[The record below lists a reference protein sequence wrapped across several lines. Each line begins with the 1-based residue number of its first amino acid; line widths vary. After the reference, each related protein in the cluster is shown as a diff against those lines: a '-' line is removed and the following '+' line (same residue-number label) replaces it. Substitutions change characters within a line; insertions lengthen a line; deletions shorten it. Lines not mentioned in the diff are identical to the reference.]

1 MSLNNSTLRLI
12 TSTNK
17 ESKTMTTFNFLT
29 GKAYKAGSDIDNAL
43 QKAIKERGLTFLGF
57 ATITQAR
64 KQFIKVKAGAHG
76 IKCPIKIADGQ
87 VRYFYLFPMQAF
99 TTCIDK
105 RSQRAQKADPN
116 SDQHDRIIRYALPA
130 KISDKEKK
138 ILIAAAHNLTEQSQ
152 KDAIKRHKNMYDTY
166 MYDANVDIDTYKVDI
181 HRREHQLEDLQAQDQ
196 TSGIEYNQ
204 CGYDTNKDILKID
217 TDAYNNAND
226 IVDTQSMST
235 YDYNLQNVIENKIVQ
250 ILKQ

>member
-12 TSTNK
+12 TSTR

-43 QKAIKERGLTFLGF
+43 QKAIKDRKLEFTGF

-64 KQFIKVKAGAHG
+64 KQFIKVKAGAKG
-76 IKCPIKIADGQ
+76 IKCPITIAGGQ
-87 VRYFYLFPMQAF
+87 VRYFYLFSMQDF

-130 KISDKEKK
+130 KIADKEKK
-138 ILIAAAHNLTEQSQ
+138 ALIAAAHNLTEQSQ

-181 HRREHQLEDLQAQDQ
+181 HRRKHELEDLQTQAQ
-196 TSGIEYNQ
+196 TSGIDYTQ
-204 CGYDTNKDILKID
+204 CGYDTHLNI
-217 TDAYNNAND
+217 
-226 IVDTQSMST
+226 
-235 YDYNLQNVIENKIVQ
+235 YDYNLHNATNVTC
-250 ILKQ
+250 

>member
-12 TSTNK
+12 TSTR

-29 GKAYKAGSDIDNAL
+29 GKAYKTGSDIDNAL
-43 QKAIKERGLTFLGF
+43 QKAIKERKLEFTGF

-64 KQFIKVKAGAHG
+64 KQFIKVKAGAKG
-76 IKCPIKIADGQ
+76 IKCPISIAGGQ
-87 VRYFYLFPMQAF
+87 VRYFYLFAMQDF
-99 TTCIDK
+99 TTCVDK
-105 RSQRAQKADPN
+105 RSKKVQKADPN
-116 SDQHDRIIRYALPA
+116 SDQHDRIIRYALPG
-130 KISDKEKK
+130 KVTDKEKNT
-138 ILIAAAHNLTEQSQ
+138 LIAAAHNLTEQSQ

-181 HRREHQLEDLQAQDQ
+181 HRREHQLEDLQAQAQ
-196 TSGIEYNQ
+196 TSGFDETK

-217 TDAYNNAND
+217 IDAYNNAND
-226 IVDTQSMST
+226 IVDTQSMSA

-250 ILKQ
+250 MLKQ

>member
-43 QKAIKERGLTFLGF
+43 QKAIKERKLEFTGF

-64 KQFIKVKAGAHG
+64 KQFIKVKAGAKG
-76 IKCPIKIADGQ
+76 IKCPISIAGGQ
-87 VRYFYLFPMQAF
+87 VKNFYLFPMQDF

-116 SDQHDRIIRYALPA
+116 SDQHDRIIRYALPG
-130 KISDKEKK
+130 KITDKEKK
-138 ILIAAAHNLTEQSQ
+138 VLIAAAHNLTEQSQ

-166 MYDANVDIDTYKVDI
+166 MYDANVDIDAYKVDI
-181 HRREHQLEDLQAQDQ
+181 HRKQHELEDLQMQAQV
-196 TSGIEYNQ
+196 SGIDYTQ
-204 CGYDTNKDILKID
+204 CGYDTHLNI
-217 TDAYNNAND
+217 
-226 IVDTQSMST
+226 
-235 YDYNLQNVIENKIVQ
+235 YDYNLHNATNITC
-250 ILKQ
+250 

>member
-12 TSTNK
+12 TSTR

-43 QKAIKERGLTFLGF
+43 QKAIKERKLEFTGF

-64 KQFIKVKAGAHG
+64 KQFIKVKAGAKG
-76 IKCPIKIADGQ
+76 IKCPISIAGGQ
-87 VRYFYLFPMQAF
+87 VRYFYLFSMQDF

-116 SDQHDRIIRYALPA
+116 SDQHDRIIRYTLPCRVTA
-130 KISDKEKK
+130 KEKNA
-138 ILIAAAHNLTEQSQ
+138 LIAAAHNLTEQSQ

-166 MYDANVDIDTYKVDI
+166 MYDANVDIDAYKVDI
-181 HRREHQLEDLQAQDQ
+181 YRKQHELEDLQVQAQ
-196 TSGIEYNQ
+196 TSGIDYTQ
-204 CGYDTNKDILKID
+204 CGYD
-217 TDAYNNAND
+217 
-226 IVDTQSMST
+226 SF
-235 YDYNLQNVIENKIVQ
+235 NLQNVANVTC
-250 ILKQ
+250 

>member
-12 TSTNK
+12 TSTR

-43 QKAIKERGLTFLGF
+43 QKAIKDRKLEFTGF

-64 KQFIKVKAGAHG
+64 KQFIKVKAGAKG
-76 IKCPIKIADGQ
+76 IKCPISIAGGQ
-87 VRYFYLFPMQAF
+87 VRYFYLFSMQDF

-116 SDQHDRIIRYALPA
+116 SDQHDRIIRYALPG
-130 KISDKEKK
+130 KITDKEKNA
-138 ILIAAAHNLTEQSQ
+138 LIAAAHNLTEQSQ
-152 KDAIKRHKNMYDTY
+152 SDAVKRHKNMYDTY

-181 HRREHQLEDLQAQDQ
+181 YRRERQLEDLQAQAQ
-196 TSGIEYNQ
+196 TSDIDYTQ
-204 CGYDTNKDILKID
+204 CGYD
-217 TDAYNNAND
+217 
-226 IVDTQSMST
+226 SF
-235 YDYNLQNVIENKIVQ
+235 NLQNVTNVAC
-250 ILKQ
+250 

>member
-12 TSTNK
+12 TSTR

-43 QKAIKERGLTFLGF
+43 QKAIKERKLEFTGF

-64 KQFIKVKAGAHG
+64 KQFIKVKAGAKG
-76 IKCPIKIADGQ
+76 IKCPISIAGGQ
-87 VRYFYLFPMQAF
+87 VRYFYLFPMQDF

-116 SDQHDRIIRYALPA
+116 SDQHDRIIRYALPG
-130 KISDKEKK
+130 KVTDKEKK
-138 ILIAAAHNLTEQSQ
+138 VLIAAAHNLTEQSQ

-166 MYDANVDIDTYKVDI
+166 MYDANVDIDAYKVDI
-181 HRREHQLEDLQAQDQ
+181 HRKQHELEDLQAQAQ
-196 TSGIEYNQ
+196 TSGIDYTQ
-204 CGYDTNKDILKID
+204 CGYDTHLNI
-217 TDAYNNAND
+217 
-226 IVDTQSMST
+226 
-235 YDYNLQNVIENKIVQ
+235 YDYNLHNVTNVTC
-250 ILKQ
+250 

>member
-12 TSTNK
+12 TSTR

-29 GKAYKAGSDIDNAL
+29 GKAYKTNSGIDNAL
-43 QKAIKERGLTFLGF
+43 QKAIKERNLNFTGF

-64 KQFIKVKAGAHG
+64 KQFIKVKAGAKG
-76 IKCPIKIADGQ
+76 IKCPITIAGGQ
-87 VRYFYLFPMQAF
+87 VRYFYLFSMQDF

-116 SDQHDRIIRYALPA
+116 SDQHDRIIRYALPD
-130 KISDKEKK
+130 KITDKEKNA
-138 ILIAAAHNLTEQSQ
+138 LIAAAHNLTEQSQ

-181 HRREHQLEDLQAQDQ
+181 HRREHQLEDLQMQAQ
-196 TSGIEYNQ
+196 TSGIDYTQ
-204 CGYDTNKDILKID
+204 CGYDTHLNI
-217 TDAYNNAND
+217 
-226 IVDTQSMST
+226 
-235 YDYNLQNVIENKIVQ
+235 YDYNLHNATNVTC
-250 ILKQ
+250 

>member
-1 MSLNNSTLRLI
+1 
-12 TSTNK
+12 
-17 ESKTMTTFNFLT
+17 MTTFNFLT

-43 QKAIKERGLTFLGF
+43 QKAIKERNLEFTGF

-64 KQFIKVKAGAHG
+64 KQFIKVKTGAKG
-76 IKCPIKIADGQ
+76 IKCPIRIAGGQ

-99 TTCIDK
+99 TTCTDK

-116 SDQHDRIIRYALPA
+116 SDQHDRIIRYALPG
-130 KISDKEKK
+130 KVTDKEKK
-138 ILIAAAHNLTEQSQ
+138 MLIAAAHNLTEQSQ
-152 KDAIKRHKNMYDTY
+152 KDAIKAHKNMYDTY

-181 HRREHQLEDLQAQDQ
+181 HRKQHELEDLQAQAQ
-196 TSGIEYNQ
+196 TSGIDYTQ

-250 ILKQ
+250 MLKQ

>member
-64 KQFIKVKAGAHG
+64 KQFIKVKAGAKG
-76 IKCPIKIADGQ
+76 IKCPISIAGGQ
-87 VRYFYLFPMQAF
+87 VRYFYLFPMQDF
-99 TTCIDK
+99 TTCNDK

-116 SDQHDRIIRYALPA
+116 SDQHDRIIRYTLPA
-130 KISDKEKK
+130 KIADKEKK
-138 ILIAAAHNLTEQSQ
+138 VLIAAAHNLTEQSQ

-181 HRREHQLEDLQAQDQ
+181 HRKQHELEDLQAQAQ
-196 TSGIEYNQ
+196 TSGFNYTQ
-204 CGYDTNKDILKID
+204 CGYDTNKEILKID

-235 YDYNLQNVIENKIVQ
+235 YDYNLQNVINITC
-250 ILKQ
+250 

>member
-43 QKAIKERGLTFLGF
+43 QKAIKERKLEFTGF

-64 KQFIKVKAGAHG
+64 KQFIKVKAGAKG
-76 IKCPIKIADGQ
+76 IKCPISIAGGQ
-87 VRYFYLFPMQAF
+87 VKNFYLFPMQDF

-116 SDQHDRIIRYALPA
+116 SDQHDRIIRYALPG
-130 KISDKEKK
+130 KITDKEKK
-138 ILIAAAHNLTEQSQ
+138 VLIAAAHNLTEQSQ

-166 MYDANVDIDTYKVDI
+166 MYDANVDIDAYKVDI
-181 HRREHQLEDLQAQDQ
+181 HRKQHELEDLQMQAQV
-196 TSGIEYNQ
+196 SGIEYSQ
-204 CGYDTNKDILKID
+204 CGYDTHLNI
-217 TDAYNNAND
+217 
-226 IVDTQSMST
+226 
-235 YDYNLQNVIENKIVQ
+235 YDYNLHNATNITC
-250 ILKQ
+250 